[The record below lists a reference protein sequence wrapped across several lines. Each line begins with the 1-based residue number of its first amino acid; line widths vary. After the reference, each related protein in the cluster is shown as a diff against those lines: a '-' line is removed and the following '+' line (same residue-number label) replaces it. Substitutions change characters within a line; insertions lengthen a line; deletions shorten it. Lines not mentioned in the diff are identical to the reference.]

1 MNSLSGLATQAARAA
16 MNNPQSQQ
24 DGLNK
29 GQNSL
34 YGDPA
39 PVLVIPSQPL
49 FRPPTPPPA
58 IAPPLVAP
66 IAQPV
71 AVLPPSVCPI
81 AAPTPSSGSHNSS
94 ISVTSDGEKAAPQH
108 VRVVKRGRRPKTGVE
123 RDKNGRIRKSSNK
136 MEVSNEQVR
145 RRGVAS
151 FLQLSL
157 TRSRLPTTK
166 SVRCY
171 DAERL
176 RIRGA

>member
-1 MNSLSGLATQAARAA
+1 

-24 DGLNK
+24 DDLNK

-49 FRPPTPPPA
+49 FRPPTPPPV

-66 IAQPV
+66 ITQPV

-81 AAPTPSSGSHNSS
+81 AAPTPSSSSHISS
-94 ISVTSDGEKAAPQH
+94 ISVTSDGEEKAAPQQ

-123 RDKNGRIRKSSNK
+123 RDKNGRIKKSSNK
-136 MEVSNEQVR
+136 MEVPNEQVR

-157 TRSRLPTTK
+157 TRSRNLP
-166 SVRCY
+166 
-171 DAERL
+171 L
-176 RIRGA
+176 PNN